1 MSGLRTIAE
10 IKAELQAAEE
20 DMLPSFI
27 LKYGTDTR
35 AGVQKLTEQAEKRL
49 KALEDERA
57 RIEGLK
63 VYEKQYGERGYV
75 CGIDEVGRGPL
86 AGPVVAGAVILHTY
100 FLISEKEHWH
110 HITV

>member
-27 LKYGTDTR
+27 LKYGTDAR
-35 AGVQKLTEQAEKRL
+35 AGVQKLAEQARKQL
-49 KALEDERA
+49 KALADERA

-63 VYEKQYGERGYV
+63 VYENQYSDRGYV
-75 CGIDEVGRGPL
+75 CGIDEVG
-86 AGPVVAGAVILHTY
+86 
-100 FLISEKEHWH
+100 
-110 HITV
+110 

>member
-49 KALEDERA
+49 KAMEDERA

-63 VYEKQYGERGYV
+63 VYEKQ
-75 CGIDEVGRGPL
+75 
-86 AGPVVAGAVILHTY
+86 
-100 FLISEKEHWH
+100 
-110 HITV
+110 